1 MPEVV
6 THDEWLTARK
16 ALLAEEKEFTRARD
30 ELARKRRELPWER
43 VEKEYELD
51 GPEGRRTLAQLFG
64 AHSQLAV
71 YHFMFAPDDE
81 AGCRSCSFWADSFD
95 RNVVHLAARDISL
108 VAISRAPLEKLE
120 AYRERMGWSFPW
132 YSSFGSDFNY
142 DYGVSF
148 PAGGGEYNYRPYEG
162 EGEREGV
169 SVFAKDE
176 RGVFHTY
183 SAYAR
188 GIDLLNTAYN
198 FVDLVPKGRDEE
210 GRSPQ
215 FWVRRRDEYGL

>member
-6 THDEWLTARK
+6 THDEWLAARR
-16 ALLAEEKEFTRARD
+16 ALLAEEKELTRARD
-30 ELARKRRELPWER
+30 ELGRKRRELPWER
-43 VEKEYELD
+43 VEKEYEFD
-51 GPEGRRTLAQLFG
+51 GPEGRRTLAGLFG
-64 AHSQLAV
+64 GHSQLAV
-71 YHFMFAPDDE
+71 YHFMFGPDDE

-95 RNVVHLAARDISL
+95 RNVVHLTARDISL

-142 DYGVSF
+142 DLGVSF
-148 PAGGGEYNYRPYEG
+148 PPGGGEYNYRPYAG

-169 SVFAKDE
+169 SIFAKDE

-215 FWVRRRDEYGL
+215 YWVRRRDEYGI